1 MENFYLTRH
10 ELVQLTSDS
19 FIITFKETIDFEPTQ
34 FIMIETESSIV
45 RKPFGLGSW
54 LGKLAVGVQVI
65 GPGTKYIVEQKQ
77 LKAHGPCGKGFSP
90 PPGKGA
96 VIATPA
102 CLAIVQEM
110 HRRYSCDV
118 FIGSLEPLKIEIP
131 FKTVLGD
138 EQFLQLLKSLKTYEW
153 FFVVGSDQMEKIAH
167 QHLKDKGQ
175 VFVSLNEYM
184 ACGVGA
190 CRGCAVETRS
200 GLKHLCIDG
209 PVLRGEEVWS

>member
-10 ELVQLTSDS
+10 ELIQLTSDS
-19 FIITFKETIDFEPTQ
+19 FIITFNEIIDFEPAQ

-54 LGKLAVGVQVI
+54 LGKLAIGVQVI

-77 LKAHGPCGKGFSP
+77 LKVHGPCGKGFSP
-90 PPGKGA
+90 PSGRGA

-102 CLAIVQEM
+102 CLAIVQKM

-138 EQFLQLLKSLKTYEW
+138 EQFLQLLKSLKNYEW
-153 FFVVGSDQMEKIAH
+153 FFVVGSDQMEKIAY
-167 QHLKDKGQ
+167 QHLKNKGQ

-190 CRGCAVETRS
+190 CRGCAVETKG

-209 PVLRGEEVWS
+209 PVLRGEEVWN